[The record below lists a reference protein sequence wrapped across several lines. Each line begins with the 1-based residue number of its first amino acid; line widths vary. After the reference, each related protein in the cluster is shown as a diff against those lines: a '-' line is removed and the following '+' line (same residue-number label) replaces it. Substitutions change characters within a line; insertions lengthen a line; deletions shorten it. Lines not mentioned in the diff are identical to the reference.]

1 MSKIHFKNKINV
13 LSLFSNVG
21 IAETYFS
28 ELGLEVKVANEII
41 EKRSQFYHHLYP
53 NVDIITGDIT
63 DTDIFQSIIDKSKNQ
78 KIDFIIATPPCQG
91 MSCAGK
97 KTLMIQGIF

>member
-78 KIDFIIATPPCQG
+78 KIYYQFLEKINLINLFRLLT
-91 MSCAGK
+91 K
-97 KTLMIQGIF
+97 